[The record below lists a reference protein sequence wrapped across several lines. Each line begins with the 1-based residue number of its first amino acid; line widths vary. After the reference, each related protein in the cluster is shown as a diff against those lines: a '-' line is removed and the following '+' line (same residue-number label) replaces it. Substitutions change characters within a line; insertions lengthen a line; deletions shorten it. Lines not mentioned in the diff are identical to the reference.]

1 MVKSK
6 ESPGRT
12 IRAAVLTAATLL
24 AGAAVAIAA
33 DGRGDAPDF
42 PSMSFDQDPKPPAA
56 PAPEQAQKP
65 WRTFELITGVTYSS
79 VSSTLTVG
87 RGGGGGSLAID
98 GEGTLGLSRELLSPE
113 VWTSYRLAER
123 HRISFAFEDMTRT
136 STRTLQR
143 DIVVDGVTYNVGTD
157 IHSVYGVQFY
167 NLTYAWSFLQDD
179 RMEMA
184 VTASFDTLR
193 AHFAIEA
200 TNTQVASN
208 ERFIFPIP
216 LPGANA
222 DFQLIPDLWLRERL
236 QLMYVPV
243 QNYAGLLVDLNT
255 ALEYSILKNVSLG
268 LGFDIFR
275 IGLEKKSSG
284 STWGN
289 FEGDF
294 KYDSAGVLIY
304 INFHL

>member
-1 MVKSK
+1 MRIFM
-6 ESPGRT
+6 RT
-12 IRAAVLTAATLL
+12 SSRMNLFVVTLATVVGASVPAFASGEDETA
-24 AGAAVAIAA
+24 
-33 DGRGDAPDF
+33 RDF
-42 PSMSFDQDPKPPAA
+42 PAMSLDQDPKPAPAA
-56 PAPEQAQKP
+56 EAPKMP

-87 RGGGGGSLAID
+87 RGGGGGALAID

-113 VWTSYRLAER
+113 VWVSYRLAER
-123 HRISFAFEDMTRT
+123 HRISFGFQDMTRT
-136 STRTLQR
+136 ATRALQR
-143 DIVVDGVTYNVGTD
+143 DIVVDGVTYTVGTD
-157 IHSVYGVQFY
+157 VHTVYGVQFFD
-167 NLTYAWSFLQDD
+167 LTYAWSFLQDD

-184 VTASFDTLR
+184 VTFAFDTLR
-193 AHFAIEA
+193 AHFSVDASGS
-200 TNTQVASN
+200 QVSAN
-208 ERFIFPIP
+208 ERFVFPIP

-236 QLMYVPV
+236 QLMYVPI
-243 QNYAGLLVDLNT
+243 QNYAGLLIDLNT
-255 ALEYSILKNVSLG
+255 ALEYSFVKNVSLG

-275 IGLEKKSSG
+275 VGLEKKANG

-294 KYDSAGVLIY
+294 KYNSAGVLLY